1 MQLETQL
8 AQVEVQLQTAQ
19 EEYTN
24 RHPTVIGLRRQ
35 EAEIK
40 REIERESG
48 TVLANTNSVLNPL
61 YEQLEQQQSQDS
73 MQAAA
78 DTAQLEALRKQEH
91 SLKPQLAQLPSEAQR
106 LADLQVEAQS
116 AQSVYNA
123 LQSKYNNAAIARETA
138 LSDVVITQPA
148 DPRYADV
155 QPNLRLNLLL
165 AVVLG
170 LALAISSAFVIDY
183 LDATIKDDREVEEEF
198 ALPALGAIP
207 LMKRNGAPDLPWV
220 RKMSI
225 EAFLQV
231 VTSIKYASST
241 PLTTLVVTSPSQGDG
256 KSTIALNIAVTMAEL
271 EPRVLL
277 VDADLRRASLHTKLR
292 MSNARG
298 LSDILVGRSGFS
310 EVVQRTRYAGLDVL
324 TCGTPAPNPIKLF
337 ESSAMDE
344 FLRVAQRSYRFVVID
359 GPALC
364 GNVHFAAAAAKPT
377 AWLLSFPQTIRIC
390 ARQDRRCGGCSKSA
404 CTTSWVL
411 FSTASCPAGTTT
423 ARTMSCRPS
432 TGRLAK
438 RE

>member
-1 MQLETQL
+1 M
-8 AQVEVQLQTAQ
+8 
-19 EEYTN
+19 
-24 RHPTVIGLRRQ
+24 
-35 EAEIK
+35 
-40 REIERESG
+40 
-48 TVLANTNSVLNPL
+48 
-61 YEQLEQQQSQDS
+61 
-73 MQAAA
+73 
-78 DTAQLEALRKQEH
+78 
-91 SLKPQLAQLPSEAQR
+91 
-106 LADLQVEAQS
+106 
-116 AQSVYNA
+116 
-123 LQSKYNNAAIARETA
+123 
-138 LSDVVITQPA
+138 
-148 DPRYADV
+148 
-155 QPNLRLNLLL
+155 
-165 AVVLG
+165 
-170 LALAISSAFVIDY
+170 IDY

-364 GNVHFAAAAAKPT
+364 GNVDSAVVARKADGMAFV
-377 AWLLSFPQTIRIC
+377 LSANYTDMRA
-390 ARQDRRCGGCSKSA
+390 ARQALRRLQQVGVHNVLGFILNRVVPSRNDYSAYDVLPTVDRSA
-404 CTTSWVL
+404 SQEGMI
-411 FSTASCPAGTTT
+411 TA
-423 ARTMSCRPS
+423 
-432 TGRLAK
+432 
-438 RE
+438 